1 MSKRLLLVLT
11 ALVMVLGVGAI
22 GCAAEDVA
30 PAPPEEEEEA
40 PAEEEEAPAAPAAEV
55 IRWVGQAAL
64 PSGMPVHESLVIL
77 SERITAASKGQLVWD
92 AKPAGAVVPATEEY
106 KGVSSGVLDFCFGG
120 GSYMAGDIRFGT
132 LISQRCGGMP
142 PLPHL
147 IWHRQEGSALANKW
161 YPDYGF
167 NITDIAG
174 AGAHGLPEGWI
185 HLDKEL
191 TGPEDLD
198 GLKMRASGD
207 GGEVLRRMGVGAVF
221 MPLGEVF
228 EAMNR
233 GLIDAFECSNPAFDW
248 SMGLQE
254 VGKYYYL
261 SPTRAPTEV
270 YQLLINADNWNE
282 LDDDL
287 KVIVEDCGRAE
298 AMSYFTRLNAAN
310 ATAIQAFKDYG
321 VIVELLPASIDEAFL
336 VVAAEY
342 MDELGAEDPA
352 MAEMLASHTAFWDTW
367 KSLYGG

>member
-1 MSKRLLLVLT
+1 MSKRLLLVLA

-22 GCAAEDVA
+22 GCAAEEAAA
-30 PAPPEEEEEA
+30 PAAEEEEAA

-55 IRWVGQAAL
+55 INWVGQAAL

-77 SERITAASKGQLVWD
+77 SERITEASQGRLVWD
-92 AKPAGAVVPATEEY
+92 AKPAGAVCPATEEY
-106 KGVSSGVLDFCFGG
+106 KAVSSGVLDFCAGG

-142 PLPHL
+142 PLPHMV
-147 IWHRQEGSALANKW
+147 WHRAVGAELANKW
-161 YPDYGF
+161 YPKYGF
-167 NITDIAG
+167 NIVDIAG
-174 AGAHGLPEGWI
+174 AGCHGLPEGWI
-185 HLDKEL
+185 HCDKEL
-191 TGPEDLD
+191 KGPEDLE

-207 GGEVLRRMGVGAVF
+207 GGVVLNRMGVGAVY

-228 EAMNR
+228 EAMHR
-233 GLIDAFECSNPAFDW
+233 GLIDAYECSNPAFDW

-270 YQLLINADNWNE
+270 YQLLINKDNWNE
-282 LDDDL
+282 LPDDL

-298 AMSYFTRLNAAN
+298 AVSYFTRLNSAN
-310 ATAIQAFKDYG
+310 AKAIQDFKDFG
-321 VIVELLPASIDEAFL
+321 VTVELLPASIDEAFL
-336 VVAAEY
+336 KIAAEY
-342 MDELGAEDPA
+342 MDELAAEDEA
-352 MAEMLASHTAFWDTW
+352 MAEMLASHTAFWETW